1 MATRGRIV
9 PVLFA
14 GAVGVISGV
23 YIWKPL
29 LEQELKEGP
38 KGLEQLSKDQERS
51 SASSPP
57 PPAPVNPTAEPAPSP
72 AVQLQEPGKTPDMNE
87 VATSQA
93 SSTTQPEPSFKR
105 DVGQD
110 QSVSV
115 LSWTRWFG
123 GPSPSPSPSPATNSD
138 PDAKKS

>member
-51 SASSPP
+51 SASPPP
-57 PPAPVNPTAEPAPSP
+57 PPAPANPIAEPAPST
-72 AVQLQEPGKTPDMNE
+72 AIQSQEPAKTPDVNE

-123 GPSPSPSPSPATNSD
+123 GPSPSPATNSD
-138 PDAKKS
+138 PDSKKS